1 MKNNNV
7 LVVDDDEA
15 IIKLFQL
22 VGKKLGLNI
31 ITADNGMAGF
41 KAFSFH
47 EFFMAIVDLKMP
59 KMDGV
64 ELIEAVRKV
73 PKYRNFPF
81 LIISAN
87 MHDFDSR
94 VAFLD
99 HVDIRE
105 KLIKKEEIHDLF
117 KKKLLLYDDSAKTI
131 SEADLLINLIKALKA
146 PSDLLLNIVTKDK
159 PDISEEKIKKD
170 IQFLDGDFFLTYP
183 TKIGGHNISFIFSF
197 DKNLALHIKYG
208 VMPGNEDVLQ
218 EESNI
223 LLSLKK
229 ALYPLLKKVFDEVGH
244 LNDFDNNRLSVHYG
258 TQYSSCLYTF
268 DYGTLK
274 KHLKILNKYGA
285 MSIYLV
291 YEN

>member
-7 LVVDDDEA
+7 LVVDDDES

-31 ITADNGMAGF
+31 IPADNGLAGF

-47 EFFMAIVDLKMP
+47 DFFMAITDLKMP

-99 HVDIRE
+99 HIDIKE
-105 KLIKKEEIHDLF
+105 KPITKDEIHDLF

-131 SEADLLINLIKALKA
+131 NEADLFNKIVEGLKA

-159 PDISEEKIKKD
+159 PIITEEKIKKD
-170 IQFLDGDFFLTYP
+170 IQFLNGDFFLTYP
-183 TKIGGHNISFIFSF
+183 TKIGGNHISFVFAF

-218 EESNI
+218 EDSNI

-229 ALYPLLKKVFDEVGH
+229 ALYPLLKKVFDEIGQPG
-244 LNDFDNNRLSVHYG
+244 DFDNNRLSVHFG
-258 TQYSSCLYTF
+258 TQFSESLYTF

-274 KHLKILNKYGA
+274 KSLKVENKYGA

-291 YEN
+291 YED